1 MAASSSSETGRVW
14 GQTPD
19 IDVHSP
25 ELCDD
30 LAFLDAW
37 GQFCRDAFGT
47 EAALMRAFPGICE
60 RTARRWLDGKTAPR
74 GRHVARAGVIFNFMG
89 DRQ

>member
-25 ELCDD
+25 ELNCD
-30 LAFLDAW
+30 LAFQDAW

-47 EAALMRAFPGICE
+47 EAALMRAFPGICD
-60 RTARRWLDGKTAPR
+60 RTARRWLDGESAPMA
-74 GRHVARAGVIFNFMG
+74 RHVARAGEVYQFKVLK
-89 DRQ
+89 